1 MGLDIYIRKASK
13 RNHEKTAREA
23 WDYESAARRRSLK
36 RFIDKVDSENS
47 NERIDALKRQFRGFI
62 WDHWRSDLKQCE
74 NILQL
79 QTLVHRIFPPDE
91 SDYWCVNY
99 PWSMNDNFY
108 FRKVNPV
115 YAYCKDRGLIED
127 DEMAIVTQEQMT
139 DLMKRAQKLLAMNS
153 ETAIA
158 KGPDILPTI
167 SGCFFGSTDYDEY
180 YYLKMVK
187 EIERKTRFMLKHHDG
202 SFIIDFS
209 W

>member
-13 RNHEKTAREA
+13 RNHEKTARDA
-23 WDYESAARRRSLK
+23 WDYESTARRRSLK
-36 RFIDKVDSENS
+36 RFIDKVDSEKS
-47 NERIDALKRQFRGFI
+47 NERIEALKRQFSRFI

-79 QTLVHRIFPPDE
+79 QALMHRIFPPDE
-91 SDYWCVNY
+91 SDQWFVNY
-99 PWSMNDNFY
+99 PWSTNDNFY

-115 YAYCKDRGLIED
+115 YAYCKDNGLIDEH
-127 DEMAIVTQEQMT
+127 EMAIVTQEQMT
-139 DLMKRAQKLLAMNS
+139 DLMKKAQKLLAMNP
-153 ETAIA
+153 EAAIA

-180 YYLKMVK
+180 YLKMVK
-187 EIERKTRFMLKHHDG
+187 EIERKTRFMLKHHHG
-202 SFIIDFS
+202 SFVIDFS

>member
-1 MGLDIYIRKASK
+1 MGLDIYIRKMSK
-13 RNHEKTAREA
+13 RNHEKTACEA
-23 WDYESAARRRSLK
+23 WHYESTARRRSLK
-36 RFIDKVDSENS
+36 RFMDKLDSESS
-47 NERIDALKRQFRGFI
+47 NERIESLKRRFSGFI

-79 QTLVHRIFPPDE
+79 QAFAHQIFPPDN
-91 SDYWCVNY
+91 SDCWYVKY
-99 PWSMNDNFY
+99 PWAMNDNFY
-108 FRKVNPV
+108 FRKVNLV
-115 YAYCKDRGLIED
+115 YAYCKDRGLIDD

-139 DLMKRAQKLLAMNS
+139 DLMKRAQELLAMNPK
-153 ETAIA
+153 TAIA

-167 SGCFFGSTDYDEY
+167 SGCFFGSTDYDE